1 VKFDFYLESLLHTSP
16 EQSQMIMKCTNLI
29 QRDTKNPDDDDDDD
43 DNQDSKTKKNN
54 NTWSLFLLLANEMI
68 IKNEQNDHQDR

>member
-29 QRDTKNPDDDDDDD
+29 QEDNKNSDN
-43 DNQDSKTKKNN
+43 DNQDSKKKKKKN
-54 NTWSLFLLLANEMI
+54 TWLILFYFS
-68 IKNEQNDHQDR
+68 Q